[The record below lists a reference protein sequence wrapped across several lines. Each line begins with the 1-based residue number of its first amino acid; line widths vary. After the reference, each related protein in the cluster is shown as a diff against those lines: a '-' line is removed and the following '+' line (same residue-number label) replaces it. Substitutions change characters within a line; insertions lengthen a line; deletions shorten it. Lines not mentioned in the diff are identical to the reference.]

1 MTTAAEYAALAETS
15 ANTAATA
22 AVDVQNKVA
31 IAESS
36 ANLSTTNSNT
46 VAASIAGAASANTT
60 AALQAVA
67 AQNYRDLA
75 QLWAN
80 ADPNVIVEGTAFSAR
95 HQALSTIATLAAMQ
109 VNLDTHT
116 DLYTANKVTTDA
128 ALAYLAYRLDTGDL
142 VFDSSTIDTTISNLN
157 NTLSTAINNR
167 LTLALYNT
175 DTLNLANFAASNDV
189 STSNKIMDY
198 LDEAGQI
205 ALQAMITG
213 ASNQT
218 KVSYAGVYVDSDTG
232 SIVNAAGSAVATEY
246 GIRVAA
252 VEETIGTEYIAG
264 TGSISAKY
272 TVKVDAGGRVAGFG
286 LLSTANTDLSGT
298 GFSEFVVAA
307 DSFKVGGVGSN
318 IAPFRV
324 ITGAG
329 VCVSNL
335 GVETGN
341 VAQASCTGTSTW
353 IPPGTYMN
361 TAMIGNATIDVAKI
375 SNLTVTTGNQIAI
388 ADAANRAYAAGLV
401 SVLSAGAV
409 ATAQATADG
418 KIDSF
423 FQNSAPT
430 TGMSVGDLWFDTND
444 GNKPY
449 RHNGT
454 SWIVAQD
461 DGLKGLAE
469 DAQATADGKIV
480 TFFQNSTPTATSVGD
495 LWVDTNDSNRMYR
508 WNGSSWADAQDT
520 TVADNIYTN
529 NTTTIDGGNIT
540 TGTITADM
548 VTTGTG
554 NNRIEITNT
563 AIKVYNGGSLR
574 VKIGDLS

>member
-142 VFDSSTIDTTISNLN
+142 VFDSSTIDTTITNLN
-157 NTLSTAINNR
+157 NTLSAAINNR
-167 LTLALYNT
+167 LATALYNS
-175 DTLNLANFAASNDV
+175 DTLNLANFAKSNQV
-189 STSNKIMDY
+189 STDNKIIDY
-198 LDEAGQI
+198 LDSAGQI
-205 ALQAMITG
+205 ALQGMLSG
-213 ASNQT
+213 ASNTT
-218 KVSYAGVYVDSDTG
+218 KISYAGVVVDASTG
-232 SIVNAAGSAVATEY
+232 TITNAAGSAVATEY
-246 GIRVAA
+246 GVRVAA

-307 DSFKVGGVGSN
+307 DSFKVGAVGSN
-318 IAPFRV
+318 VSPFRI

-329 VCVSNL
+329 VCVSAL

-341 VAQASCTGTSTW
+341 VAQGACTGTW

-361 TAMIGNATIDVAKI
+361 AAMIADATINVAKI
-375 SNLTVTTGNQIAI
+375 ANLTVTTAQVTGNLE
-388 ADAANRAYAAGLV
+388 ANR
-401 SVLSAGAV
+401 
-409 ATAQATADG
+409 
-418 KIDSF
+418 
-423 FQNSAPT
+423 
-430 TGMSVGDLWFDTND
+430 
-444 GNKPY
+444 
-449 RHNGT
+449 
-454 SWIVAQD
+454 
-461 DGLKGLAE
+461 
-469 DAQATADGKIV
+469 
-480 TFFQNSTPTATSVGD
+480 
-495 LWVDTNDSNRMYR
+495 
-508 WNGSSWADAQDT
+508 
-520 TVADNIYTN
+520 
-529 NTTTIDGGNIT
+529 IT
-540 TGTITADM
+540 TS
-548 VTTGTG
+548 TG
-554 NNRIEITNT
+554 NDRIEITNT

>member
-31 IAESS
+31 IEESS

-142 VFDSSTIDTTISNLN
+142 VFDSSTIDTTITNLN
-157 NTLSTAINNR
+157 NTLSAAINNR
-167 LTLALYNT
+167 L
-175 DTLNLANFAASNDV
+175 ANFAKSNQV
-189 STSNKIMDY
+189 STDNKIIDY
-198 LDEAGQI
+198 LDSAGQI
-205 ALQAMITG
+205 ALQGMLSG
-213 ASNQT
+213 ASNTT
-218 KVSYAGVYVDSDTG
+218 KISYAGVVVDASTG
-232 SIVNAAGSAVATEY
+232 TITNAAGSAVATEY
-246 GIRVAA
+246 GVRVAA

-307 DSFKVGGVGSN
+307 DSFKVGAVGSN
-318 IAPFRV
+318 VSPFRI

-329 VCVSNL
+329 VCVSAL

-341 VAQASCTGTSTW
+341 VAQGACTGTW

-361 TAMIGNATIDVAKI
+361 AAMIADATINVAKI
-375 SNLTVTTGNQIAI
+375 ANLTVTTAQVTGNLE
-388 ADAANRAYAAGLV
+388 ANR
-401 SVLSAGAV
+401 
-409 ATAQATADG
+409 
-418 KIDSF
+418 I
-423 FQNSAPT
+423 
-430 TGMSVGDLWFDTND
+430 
-444 GNKPY
+444 
-449 RHNGT
+449 
-454 SWIVAQD
+454 
-461 DGLKGLAE
+461 
-469 DAQATADGKIV
+469 
-480 TFFQNSTPTATSVGD
+480 
-495 LWVDTNDSNRMYR
+495 
-508 WNGSSWADAQDT
+508 
-520 TVADNIYTN
+520 
-529 NTTTIDGGNIT
+529 
-540 TGTITADM
+540 
-548 VTTGTG
+548 TTGTG
-554 NNRIEITNT
+554 NDRIEIANT
-563 AIKVYNGGSLR
+563 SIKVYNGGVLR
-574 VKIGDLS
+574 VTLGDLS